1 VDITATASFADQVAD
16 ATLEAFKADGYV
28 KTNEDGS
35 EERDSQKFAE
45 TIYGLVVQ
53 ARVTDRAE
61 KSSKAITKGRLQ
73 HLVLPS
79 IPEEG
84 TEAWSEADEATQLGR
99 ARALQAVWNDAKD
112 AHIGRIQRMLGS
124 NRTGLTLC
132 KTKVSID
139 GNPVDAVYVTDVEEL
154 VLADYVG
161 PRKDAIRKAAD
172 KFAKDLAQV
181 TERNPALAEV
191 LQRELES
198 GMKAA
203 TQLARA
209 TLELTSGK

>member
-1 VDITATASFADQVAD
+1 VNFTATASFADQVTD
-16 ATLEAFKADGYV
+16 AALEAFKADGYV

-35 EERDSQKFAE
+35 EDRDLQKFAE
-45 TIYGLVVQ
+45 TIYEIVVR

-61 KSSKAITKGRLQ
+61 KSSKAITKGKLQ

-84 TEAWSEADEATQLGR
+84 TEAWSEADEATQNGR
-99 ARALQAVWNDAKD
+99 ARALQAVWNEAKD
-112 AHIGRIQRMLGS
+112 AHVGRIQRMLGA

-191 LQRELES
+191 LGRELEA

-209 TLELTSGK
+209 TLELTSGR